1 MNARS
6 STNPTLLL
14 VFLVLLGLL
23 ALSAASSFFL
33 TGLAGAVIALGLA
46 AAKAALIFVFF
57 MRLRYQ
63 PGLVRIF
70 AVAGFFW
77 FGLAVALALTD
88 YLTRR

>member
-6 STNPTLLL
+6 PANLTLLS
-14 VFLVLLGLL
+14 VFLALLALL
-23 ALSAASSFFL
+23 ALSAASSFYL
-33 TGLAGAVIALGLA
+33 TGTAGAVTALGFA

-63 PGLVRIF
+63 SGLVRIF

-77 FGLAVALALTD
+77 FGLAVVLALSD